1 MISLLAQLFPSF
13 IVRGDWSLC
22 SLEFANVGWF
32 LLAMMIG
39 CYHMIVFA
47 ALPFTWATVYN

>member
-1 MISLLAQLFPSF
+1 MISLLAQLFRSCT
-13 IVRGDWSLC
+13 VRGDWSVW
-22 SLEFANVGWF
+22 SLEFPNVGWF

-39 CYHMIVFA
+39 CYNMIVFA